1 MYTNTSASAP
11 RHDFAL
17 PDALRKIRCGR
28 LDKLG
33 DRNGYI
39 VSLGQEPERAKE
51 VQAERSSALMRS

>member
-1 MYTNTSASAP
+1 MYIKTSASAL

-17 PDALRKIRCGR
+17 PDALRKMRRGH

-39 VSLGQEPERAKE
+39 VSSGQEPSRAKE